1 MTMQLTIDDYVVD
14 TLMRDLTE
22 HERSPSAFLVYLYVW
37 RMTFGKQRR
46 RVNLSHQ
53 ELSEATGLSKSA
65 VQNAV
70 KLLKKHALL
79 ASRSESKTATPS
91 YRVERPWNRRR
102 TMREKQMLP

>member
-1 MTMQLTIDDYVVD
+1 MSLTIDDYVID

-22 HERSPSAFLVYLYVW
+22 HERRPSAFLVYLYVW
-37 RMTFGKQRR
+37 RMTLGKEQR
-46 RVNLSHQ
+46 RVNLSYQ

-70 KLLKKHALL
+70 RLLKGRALL

-91 YRVERPWNRRR
+91 YRVERPWNRRKAL
-102 TMREKQMLP
+102 REK

>member
-1 MTMQLTIDDYVVD
+1 MSLTIDDYVID

-37 RMTFGKQRR
+37 RMTLGKEQR
-46 RVNLSHQ
+46 RVNLSYQ

-70 KLLKKHALL
+70 RLLKGRALL
-79 ASRSESKTATPS
+79 ASRAESKTATPS
-91 YRVERPWNRRR
+91 YRVERPWNRRKSS
-102 TMREKQMLP
+102 REK